1 MDFANAKAYAKYNK
15 KYFISLQSS
24 FCQIKYFS
32 LPVLEPKPQTLSSD
46 EYQVN
51 HLSTA
56 SLETLSIS

>member
-1 MDFANAKAYAKYNK
+1 MDFANAKAYAKCNK

-51 HLSTA
+51 HLST
-56 SLETLSIS
+56 LETLSIS